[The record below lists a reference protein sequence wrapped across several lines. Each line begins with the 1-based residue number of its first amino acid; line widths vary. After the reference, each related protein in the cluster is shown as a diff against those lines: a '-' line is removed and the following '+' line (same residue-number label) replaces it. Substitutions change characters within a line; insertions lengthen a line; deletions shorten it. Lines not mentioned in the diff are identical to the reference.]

1 MCFDD
6 DSSYQFCI
14 GLSGSD
20 FMNRE
25 IEVVPDHENNEFK
38 SFAEAKGY
46 GVFVDRKGRPHLNEK
61 EGYQKRDFKSARGGR
76 DFNGRDGGNDRFDR
90 SRGRS
95 ERRPPNNF
103 GIHGKPL
110 INEIHDLTDSVL
122 FFSGFRSQAS
132 EEEISKFFEE
142 VGPVD
147 KIDLRTHD
155 NRSGSDSRGIG
166 TVQFLRCRDAKRAVI
181 MLDNKEYAGKRIS
194 LRNARERRSF
204 PNGLA
209 NLGRPLP
216 EPQVADQCRQ
226 QGIDPFQ
233 SADLFIGKLNSYDSS
248 EDGLRDIFNF
258 IGDCY
263 RVNVLRFRDNDKKV
277 SGAMARFSSALDAQ
291 QVINVLDNSIYL
303 GKPFGCRFDRLITG
317 GFKPQSDG
325 DKKESPMMGKFQQEN
340 GVLPSDGNPEY
351 KSNYIQATQLKQPG
365 PFRQENVQ
373 FAPGQYE
380 QPMKQPQMSQPN
392 FCQFGQAPNFTD
404 NRFQNNSSMND
415 YGFPMQSQTNGQI
428 RPPPSAIANMFGS
441 CPPGSSAVRRPD
453 PYSSQVR
460 DETRSRSP
468 LRKQLAGV
476 STS

>member
-1 MCFDD
+1 
-6 DSSYQFCI
+6 
-14 GLSGSD
+14 
-20 FMNRE
+20 
-25 IEVVPDHENNEFK
+25 
-38 SFAEAKGY
+38 
-46 GVFVDRKGRPHLNEK
+46 
-61 EGYQKRDFKSARGGR
+61 
-76 DFNGRDGGNDRFDR
+76 
-90 SRGRS
+90 
-95 ERRPPNNF
+95 
-103 GIHGKPL
+103 L

-132 EEEISKFFEE
+132 EEEIAKFFEE
-142 VGPVD
+142 VGPVQ

-155 NRSGSDSRGIG
+155 NKSGSDSRGIG
-166 TVQFLRCRDAKRAVI
+166 TVQFSRCRDAKRAVI

-194 LRNARERRSF
+194 LRNARERRHF

-248 EDGLRDIFNF
+248 EDGLKEIFNF

-317 GFKPQSDG
+317 GFKPQNDG

-340 GVLPSDGNPEY
+340 GVLPSEGNPEY
-351 KSNYIQATQLKQPG
+351 KSNYIQATQMKQPG
-365 PFRQENVQ
+365 PFRNQENVQ
-373 FAPGQYE
+373 FAPGQYQQAMQPSMQQVMGHSMQ
-380 QPMKQPQMSQPN
+380 QPMQQSLMQSQPN
-392 FCQFGQAPNFTD
+392 FGQFGQASNE
-404 NRFQNNSSMND
+404 NRFQTNSSMND
-415 YGFPMQSQTNGQI
+415 YGFPTPNLG
-428 RPPPSAIANMFGS
+428 RPPPSAIYGSANT
-441 CPPGSSAVRRPD
+441 PVKRPN
-453 PYSSQVR
+453 PYSSQIR
-460 DETRSRSP
+460 DDTRSRSP
-468 LRKQLAGV
+468 LRKQQTGDDDDVQKLASRLGISKKMLNAIRV
-476 STS
+476 LANDEDDDATDQSKPETSAPTDNKN